1 MKRLLAIL
9 LASVMVMSLLAGCG
23 GNPSSGGQTEAAKT
37 EENKTEPGQ
46 TEAANTE
53 AAAQEST
60 EAAKPAPSADDDGLI
75 RVWVGEEST
84 EFYQKACDTYLA
96 DHPDFGYQIEVKGMD
111 TGSVAQ
117 TITNDPTA
125 AADIYTVAHDN
136 IGKLAATNC
145 AKPITD
151 EALVAQ
157 VTADNPE
164 SFQNV
169 INSTLKDKVYLYG
182 VPYISQALFL
192 YYNKSLVTE
201 EQAKTFEGLQ
211 EAAKAAGTKAITVTG
226 DDGFNMSF
234 ALLARKVSDK
244 STTVKIY
251 EGAESVSGGS
261 KGVSNCQGDDT
272 VAIVRW
278 LQEYAAD
285 PNGFKWASSDGW
297 EADLNKENKGAL
309 AVIGGAWHYNSAK
322 AALGE
327 TNLGIT
333 LIPTFKLTESSVEG
347 LSSVKAGDEY
357 RGGTFADCKCF
368 MINAT
373 SAASKYKKEQE
384 LIMYLS
390 SKEVQNQSYLE
401 VMNVPAYVG
410 AADYIKSCYDE
421 GKVSESE
428 YMLAASQVSMA
439 EWGIPQPFIT
449 GTLNT
454 YYYSK
459 NAPAV
464 FRAMID
470 KTAYPTTGDK
480 ILEETES
487 LESIRKGLYLIEY
500 LWMHGQAPSEFPGTL
515 PSEA

>member
-1 MKRLLAIL
+1 MKKLLVFL
-9 LASVMVMSLLAGCG
+9 MVFAMMAAMLAGCG
-23 GNPSSGGQTEAAKT
+23 GDSAAPTGSEGGGSSEGGNGGEAPVKD
-37 EENKTEPGQ
+37 
-46 TEAANTE
+46 AN
-53 AAAQEST
+53 
-60 EAAKPAPSADDDGLI
+60 DDGVI
-75 RVWVGEEST
+75 RVWVGEESA
-84 EFYQKACDTYLA
+84 EFYQKICDQYVA
-96 DHPDFGYQIEVKGMD
+96 DHPDFGYTIEVKGMD
-111 TGSVAQ
+111 TGSVAG

-136 IGKLAATNC
+136 IGKLAATKC

-151 EALVAQ
+151 QALIDQ
-157 VTADNPE
+157 VLADNPD
-164 SFQNV
+164 SFKTV
-169 INSTLKDKVYLYG
+169 IYSTLNDQQYLYG

-192 YYNKSLVTE
+192 YYNKELATP
-201 EQAKTFEGLQ
+201 EQAESFEGLK
-211 EAAKAAGTKAITVTG
+211 EAAEAANCKAITVTG

-234 ALLARKVSDK
+234 ALLATRVSDHA
-244 STTVKIY
+244 TTVKIY

-272 VAIVRW
+272 VAIIRW
-278 LQEYAAD
+278 LQAFAAD

-297 EADLNKENKGAL
+297 EADFRNKGVV
-309 AVIGGAWHYNSAK
+309 AVIGGAWHFKEAK
-322 AALGE
+322 SSVGE
-327 TNLGIT
+327 SNLGIA
-333 LIPTFKLTESSVEG
+333 LIPTFTLTKEAVDG
-347 LSSVKAGDEY
+347 LTGVAAGDVY

-373 SAASKYKKEQE
+373 SAASKYAKEQE
-384 LIMYLS
+384 LILYLS
-390 SKEVQNQSYLE
+390 SKDVQNASYRE

-410 AADYIKSCYDE
+410 AADFIKQCFDE
-421 GKVSESE
+421 GLVTESE
-428 YMLAASQVSMA
+428 YSLAAMQVSMA
-439 EWGIPQPFIT
+439 EWGIPQPFLT

-487 LESIRKGLYLIEY
+487 LDGIRHGLYLVEY
-500 LWMHGQAPSEFPGTL
+500 LWMHGVVPSEFPSTL
-515 PSEA
+515 PEKA

>member
-1 MKRLLAIL
+1 MRKILAL
-9 LASVMVMSLLAGCG
+9 FVASVLAVSLLAGC
-23 GNPSSGGQTEAAKT
+23 SGGGKT
-37 EENKTEPGQ
+37 K
-46 TEAANTE
+46 
-53 AAAQEST
+53 
-60 EAAKPAPSADDDGLI
+60 DDGII
-75 RVWVGEEST
+75 RVWVGEESA
-84 EFYQKACDTYLA
+84 EFYQKICDEYIA
-96 DHPDFGYQIEVKGMD
+96 AHADFGYKIEVKGMD
-111 TGSVAQ
+111 TGSVAG

-136 IGKLAATNC
+136 IGKLASTQC
-145 AKPITD
+145 AKPIVD
-151 EALVAQ
+151 ESLVSQ
-157 VTADNPE
+157 VLADNPE
-164 SFQNV
+164 SFQTV
-169 INSTLKDKVYLYG
+169 IYSTLNGKEYLYG

-192 YYNKSLVTE
+192 YYNKALVTE

-211 EAAKAAGTKAITVTG
+211 EAAKAANTKAITVTG

-244 STTVKIY
+244 STTVKLF

-261 KGVSNCQGDDT
+261 KGKSNCQGDDT

-278 LQEYAAD
+278 LQDFASD
-285 PNGFKWASSDGW
+285 PNGFKWASPDGW
-297 EADLNKENKGAL
+297 EADLNKDNKGAL

-333 LIPTFKLTESSVEG
+333 LIPTFKLTDRAVEG
-347 LSSVKAGDEY
+347 LSTVKAGDEY

-368 MINAT
+368 MINAN
-373 SAASKYKKEQE
+373 SAVSKYAKEQE
-384 LIMYLS
+384 LIKYLS
-390 SKEVQNQSYLE
+390 SKDVQNKSYLE
-401 VMNVPAYVG
+401 VLNVPAYVG
-410 AADYIKSCYDE
+410 AADYIKQCFEE

-459 NAPAV
+459 NGPAV

-470 KTAYPTTGDK
+470 KTAYPTTGDQ
-480 ILEETES
+480 ILTETES

-500 LWMHGQAPSEFPGTL
+500 LWMHGVTPSEFPAKL
-515 PSEA
+515 PEEA

>member
-1 MKRLLAIL
+1 MKWLLVLLLAAAMIAAL
-9 LASVMVMSLLAGCG
+9 LTGC
-23 GNPSSGGQTEAAKT
+23 SGGGKV
-37 EENKTEPGQ
+37 K
-46 TEAANTE
+46 
-53 AAAQEST
+53 
-60 EAAKPAPSADDDGLI
+60 DDGVI
-75 RVWVGEEST
+75 RVWVGEESA
-84 EFYQKACDTYLA
+84 EFYQKICDKYIA
-96 DHPDFGYQIEVKGMD
+96 DHADFGYKIEVKGMD
-111 TGSVAQ
+111 TGSVAG
-117 TITNDPTA
+117 TITTDPTA

-136 IGKLAATNC
+136 IGKLASTQC
-145 AKPITD
+145 AKPIVD
-151 EALVAQ
+151 ESLINQ
-157 VTADNPE
+157 VLSENPE
-164 SFQNV
+164 SFQGV
-169 INSTLKDKVYLYG
+169 IYSTLNGKEYLYG

-211 EAAKAAGTKAITVTG
+211 EAAKAANTKAITVTG

-244 STTVKIY
+244 STTVKLF

-261 KGVSNCQGDDT
+261 KGKSNCQGDDT

-278 LQEYAAD
+278 LQDYAAD
-285 PNGFKWASSDGW
+285 PNGFKWASPDGW
-297 EADLNKENKGAL
+297 EADLNKDNKGCL

-333 LIPTFKLTESSVEG
+333 LIPTFKLTDRAVEG

-373 SAASKYKKEQE
+373 SAVSKYAKEQE
-384 LIMYLS
+384 LIKYLS
-390 SKEVQNQSYLE
+390 SKDVQNASYLE
-401 VMNVPAYVG
+401 VLNVPAYVG
-410 AADYIKSCYDE
+410 AADYIKKCFED
-421 GKVSESE
+421 GKVSEGE
-428 YMLAASQVSMA
+428 YSLAASQVSMA

-459 NAPAV
+459 NGPAV

-470 KTAYPTTGDK
+470 KTAYPTTGDQ
-480 ILEETES
+480 ILTETES
-487 LESIRKGLYLIEY
+487 LEAIRKGLYLIEY
-500 LWMHGQAPSEFPGTL
+500 LWMHGVTPSEFPASL
-515 PSEA
+515 PTEA

>member
-1 MKRLLAIL
+1 MRKILAL
-9 LASVMVMSLLAGCG
+9 FVASVLAVSLLAGC
-23 GNPSSGGQTEAAKT
+23 SGGGKV
-37 EENKTEPGQ
+37 K
-46 TEAANTE
+46 
-53 AAAQEST
+53 
-60 EAAKPAPSADDDGLI
+60 DDGVI
-75 RVWVGEEST
+75 RVWVGEESA
-84 EFYQKACDTYLA
+84 EFYQKICDEYIA
-96 DHPDFGYQIEVKGMD
+96 AHADFGYKIEVKGMD
-111 TGSVAQ
+111 TGSVAG

-136 IGKLAATNC
+136 IGKLASTQC
-145 AKPITD
+145 AKPIVD
-151 EALVAQ
+151 ESLVSQ
-157 VTADNPE
+157 VLADNPE
-164 SFQNV
+164 SFQTV
-169 INSTLKDKVYLYG
+169 IYSTLNGKEYLYG

-192 YYNKSLVTE
+192 YYNKALVTE

-211 EAAKAAGTKAITVTG
+211 EAAKAANTKAITVTG

-244 STTVKIY
+244 STTVKLF

-261 KGVSNCQGDDT
+261 KGKSNCQGDDT

-278 LQEYAAD
+278 LQDFASD
-285 PNGFKWASSDGW
+285 PNGFKWASPAGW
-297 EADLNKENKGAL
+297 EADLKNGGAL

-333 LIPTFKLTESSVEG
+333 LIPTFKLTDRAVEG
-347 LSSVKAGDEY
+347 LSTVKAGDEY

-368 MINAT
+368 MINAN
-373 SAASKYKKEQE
+373 SAVSKYAKEQE
-384 LIMYLS
+384 LIKYLS
-390 SKEVQNQSYLE
+390 SKDVQNKSYLE
-401 VMNVPAYVG
+401 VLNVPAYVG
-410 AADYIKSCYDE
+410 AADYIKQCFEE

-459 NAPAV
+459 NGPAV

-470 KTAYPTTGDK
+470 KTAYPTTGDQ
-480 ILEETES
+480 ILTETES

-500 LWMHGQAPSEFPGTL
+500 LWMHGVTPSEFPAKL
-515 PSEA
+515 PEEA